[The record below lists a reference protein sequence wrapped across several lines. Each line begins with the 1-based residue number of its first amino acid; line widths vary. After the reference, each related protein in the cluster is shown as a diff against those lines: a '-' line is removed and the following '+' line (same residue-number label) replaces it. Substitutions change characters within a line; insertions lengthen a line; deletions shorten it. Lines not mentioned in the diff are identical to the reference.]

1 MDNRKETAEKIITAL
16 TNRSGF
22 NDLWY
27 NLDEDIQ
34 NEITDEIVNILPIPD
49 VSVSFADYLI
59 SDFEMVSEGVEEELL
74 WQLCGT
80 KQRYTSDEIY
90 NIFINER

>member
-27 NLDEDIQ
+27 NIDEEIQ
-34 NEITDEIVNILPIPD
+34 AEITDEIVNILPIHD
-49 VSVSFADYLI
+49 VVQRSEQLI
-59 SDFEMVSEGVEEELL
+59 CTFELGVEN
-74 WQLCGT
+74 CGFEKKDVDT
-80 KQRYTSDEIY
+80 CKNFRKCECCA
-90 NIFINER
+90 N